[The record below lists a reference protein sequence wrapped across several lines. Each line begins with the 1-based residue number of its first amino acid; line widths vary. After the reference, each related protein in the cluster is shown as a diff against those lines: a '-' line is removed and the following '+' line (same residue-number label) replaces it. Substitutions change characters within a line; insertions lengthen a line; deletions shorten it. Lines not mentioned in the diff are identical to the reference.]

1 MKLTRDHFLSLLCQ
15 YKKYLSKKY
24 CIFWRILVCTL
35 LLDSFRILCHIR
47 ISFSN
52 LHCVTMPSFL
62 LSGNSLRKTA
72 IDNMR
77 STLSF
82 DNKQP
87 VFASQ
92 DIDYGQPI
100 VRSMR
105 SKTSFFSTLIKSP
118 S

>member
-1 MKLTRDHFLSLLCQ
+1 
-15 YKKYLSKKY
+15 
-24 CIFWRILVCTL
+24 
-35 LLDSFRILCHIR
+35 
-47 ISFSN
+47 
-52 LHCVTMPSFL
+52 MPSFL
-62 LSGNSLRKTA
+62 LSGNSLRKTV

-105 SKTSFFSTLIKSP
+105 SKNLFFFNSDKVAIIV
-118 S
+118 